1 MNKSI
6 LNAIALAT
14 GLLLFAGCKKE
25 TVAPPTVKVFD
36 GAITLNCTSA
46 GVSAEVTDQGG
57 AEVKSRGFVYGLSGG
72 SLDTVFCGSGVGV
85 YSAELNNLQPNTTYV
100 YEAFAKNAGGT
111 GSSGKVSFT
120 TKPLPTYTIS
130 ISADPS
136 DGGVVNGGGSFQES
150 QYCTVIAT
158 ANDGYTFTN
167 WTEDADEVSTD
178 ANYTFI
184 VNGNRTLKANFRA
197 QLLNEYTISLSAN
210 PNNGGS
216 VSGGGTYQE
225 GESCTVSAT
234 SNNGYT
240 FTNWTEDGNEI
251 STDANYSF
259 NVNSNRV
266 LVANFTILPPNS
278 YAINVSA
285 NPTEGGTVSGGGAF
299 DAGTSHTVTATANEG
314 YSFTNWTENG
324 NVVSTSAN
332 YTFTVTAN
340 RTLVANFTAN
350 APNQYTI
357 NVSANPAEG
366 GTVSGGGTFNSGTS
380 RTVTATA
387 NEGYTF
393 TNWTENGNEVSTNA
407 NYTFTVTSNRTL
419 VANFT
424 ATAPNQYT
432 INVSANPTEGGTVT
446 GGGTYQEGQSCTLTA
461 TFTVSESASYVA
473 HFDQQSYN
481 ISLSASPSNGG
492 SVSGGGIYHSGQPCT
507 VHAVANTGYSFT
519 NWTENGNVVSTN
531 ANYTFTV
538 TDNHTLIAVFN
549 YNGLPQGI
557 INGEFSVSDTQR
569 VYFSKGN
576 LQYKPSNGTWRFPNN
591 QYDYIGEANSNIS
604 PSYDGWID
612 LFGWG
617 TSGWNSGNTYY
628 HPWDSNTS
636 CDECYGPPGNYNL
649 TGNYANS
656 DWGSYNA
663 ISNGGNA
670 SHTWRTLTKD
680 EWEYVFFLRST
691 ASGIRYARAI
701 VNGVNGMILLPD
713 NWNSSYYSLNNTNQS
728 GSNFSSNV
736 ISSTTWDYS
745 FEAHGAVF
753 LPAAGNR
760 TGTLLYGSV
769 GNSGSYWSSTSG
781 GIYWAMEL
789 LFMDGYISTFQSY
802 SRDYGLSVRLVCPA
816 N

>member
-1 MNKSI
+1 MMTV
-6 LNAIALAT
+6 LALGMT
-14 GLLLFAGCKKE
+14 TCKKE
-25 TVAPPTVKVFD
+25 TIAPPTVRLFGD
-36 GAITLNCTSA
+36 EPSTLNSTSA

-72 SLDTVFCGSGVGV
+72 SLDTVYCGSGIGV
-85 YSAELNNLQPNTTYV
+85 YSADLNNLQPNTMYV
-100 YEAFAKNAGGT
+100 YEAFAKNAGGIGT
-111 GSSGKVSFT
+111 SGKVTFT
-120 TKPLPTYTIS
+120 TRDFHLPTVETNEVGDITIN
-130 ISADPS
+130 SASCGGKVTS
-136 DGGVVNGGGSFQES
+136 DGDSDVIERGVCWSTSHNPLAMGSHVAAGEGLGEFSCAMTDLAGGTTYYVRAYAINAKGTAYGNEVQF
-150 QYCTVIAT
+150 AT
-158 ANDGYTFTN
+158 DQSH
-167 WTEDADEVSTD
+167 EE
-178 ANYTFI
+178 
-184 VNGNRTLKANFRA
+184 
-197 QLLNEYTISLSAN
+197 EYT
-210 PNNGGS
+210 
-216 VSGGGTYQE
+216 V
-225 GESCTVSAT
+225 
-234 SNNGYT
+234 
-240 FTNWTEDGNEI
+240 
-251 STDANYSF
+251 
-259 NVNSNRV
+259 
-266 LVANFTILPPNS
+266 
-278 YAINVSA
+278 NVSA

-461 TFTVSESASYVA
+461 TAASGYVFQKWAKNGTQVSANATYTFTVSESASYVA

-492 SVSGGGIYHSGQPCT
+492 SVSGGGIYYSGQPCT
-507 VHAVANTGYSFT
+507 VHAVANTGYSFI